1 MRFTELKINE
11 KLTFDKDIQP
21 ASFDA
26 DVAEPTRPEA
36 RSEGSGTKLTAG
48 KPYRNKEAVKQL
60 QAALEAMGYS
70 TGYTGIDGLYGP
82 RTSAAVA
89 LWKQDHGLS
98 GGGDEIF
105 ASQIP
110 AILRGKRASSN
121 AASDLRRID
130 RQMPTSRNMAP
141 ADITRGEGSGRVTQ
155 AQGSSIRNLPISAEL
170 ERIIAAAAEQ
180 VGVDVTITSG
190 GQMPK
195 REAESRGA
203 TTWKN
208 SSGQTVWRLNGR
220 DVRIGSTRHDNGQAA
235 DMDVMSG
242 RGQVALD
249 TPLMNSFVT
258 ALVQNGAKGGGGGH
272 GYMGNRIHIDVIGAA
287 QGGGETWRS
296 SNQFNNA
303 FRLGQ
308 RSRGT
313 V

>member
-11 KLTFDKDIQP
+11 EPTFNQDIQP
-21 ASFDA
+21 ASFDT
-26 DVAEPTRPEA
+26 DIAEPTRPKA
-36 RSEGSGTKLTAG
+36 RPEGSGTKLTAG
-48 KPYRNKEAVKQL
+48 KPYRNREAVKQL

-70 TGYTGIDGLYGP
+70 TGYTGIDGLYGA

-130 RQMPTSRNMAP
+130 RQMPTSSNMAP
-141 ADITRGEGSGRVTQ
+141 ADITRGEGSGRVRQTQ
-155 AQGSSIRNLPISAEL
+155 GGIRNQPISAEL
-170 ERIIAAAAEQ
+170 ERVIAAAAEQ
-180 VGVDVTITSG
+180 VGVDVIIASG
-190 GQMPK
+190 GQMSK
-195 REAESRGA
+195 REAESQGA
-203 TTWKN
+203 TTWTN
-208 SSGQTVWRLNGR
+208 SSGQRVWRLNGR

-235 DMDVMSG
+235 DMDVYSNG
-242 RGQVALD
+242 AQVALD

-272 GYMGNRIHIDVIGAA
+272 GYMGNRIHIDVIGTAH
-287 QGGGETWRS
+287 GGGETWRS
-296 SNQFNNA
+296 SNQFVNA
-303 FRLGQ
+303 FRRGQ
-308 RSRGT
+308 QSRGI